1 MTNAYRFI
9 APFLI
14 LGTAFGVVRWR
25 NHAAQSRIDTAP
37 TLAAVYAPPVERVE
51 THVLESGETLTDVL
65 GRAAIGGPD
74 LADLLLGVREWVN
87 PRRLVDGVEITV
99 RRWTRDDSP
108 RFIELRVNADTT
120 LRLQRAEAGWAG
132 RLHITPVVMDTVYA
146 QGRIEPGT
154 TLFQALV
161 YSDDDD
167 VPITDR
173 AQLVYRLAS
182 VYEFQLDFTR
192 EIQPG
197 DAYRLVYEREAR
209 PDGTA
214 RSQRILM
221 SEIVNQGRTFAA
233 VWYSRGK
240 DAEGYYDLDGRPL
253 EFGFSRYP
261 VNYRVTS
268 SFSTRRYHPILG
280 IYRAHLGTDFGAPA
294 GTRVEATAA
303 GTVSF
308 AGVSG
313 GYGNMVTI
321 RHPNGYETRYAH
333 LRGFARGIRSGMSVK
348 GKQVIG
354 YVGSTG
360 LATGAHL
367 HYELRK
373 GGRAVNA
380 RTATPPPAP
389 PLAGDA
395 KVEFDGIL
403 GRRQALLDSETQ
415 LYLARASVRSTRMAN
430 D

>member
-1 MTNAYRFI
+1 MTNAYRLI
-9 APFLI
+9 AVFLVF
-14 LGTAFGVVRWR
+14 GAGFGVVRWR
-25 NHAAQSRIDTAP
+25 THAAESRIAMAP

-65 GRAAIGGPD
+65 NRAAFGGTD
-74 LADLLLGVREWVN
+74 LADVLLGVREWVN

-132 RLHITPVVMDTVYA
+132 RLHITPVVLDTVYA

-233 VWYSRGK
+233 IWFSRAR
-240 DAEGYYDLDGRPL
+240 DAEGYYDLEGRPL

-268 SFSTRRYHPILG
+268 NFSTRRYHPILG
-280 IYRAHLGTDFGAPA
+280 IYRAHHGTDFGAPS
-294 GTRVEATAA
+294 GTPVEATAA

-308 AGVSG
+308 VGASG
-313 GYGNMVTI
+313 GYGNMVRI

-333 LRGFARGIRSGMSVK
+333 LRGFARGIRAGVAVK

-360 LATGAHL
+360 LATAAHL

-380 RTATPPPAP
+380 RKATPPPAP
-389 PLAGDA
+389 PLAGEA
-395 KVEFDGIL
+395 KVEFDALL
-403 GRRQALLDSETQ
+403 GQRQALLDSQTQ
-415 LYLARASVRSTRMAN
+415 QYLARASVRATRMAN